1 MRNRI
6 LVAASV
12 ILALTGC
19 EMENDMMIPKDVAG
33 YESFE
38 VEDQV
43 SSSINTSKLT
53 VTVTMPAARFLG
65 LSTSRPLATLT

>member
-19 EMENDMMIPKDVAG
+19 EIENDMMIPKDVAG

-43 SSSINTSKLT
+43 SSSPS
-53 VTVTMPAARFLG
+53 
-65 LSTSRPLATLT
+65 

>member
-53 VTVTMPAARFLG
+53 VTASKAYGVPRIRVETDCCQC
-65 LSTSRPLATLT
+65 